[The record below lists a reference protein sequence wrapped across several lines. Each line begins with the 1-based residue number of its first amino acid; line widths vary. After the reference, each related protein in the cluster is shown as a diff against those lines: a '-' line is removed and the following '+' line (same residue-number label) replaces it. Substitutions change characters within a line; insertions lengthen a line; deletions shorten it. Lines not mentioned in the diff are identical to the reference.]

1 MGATTQAIRIVKQTR
16 AEPVARAKSGIQ
28 ALANRSRNLHKKPY
42 ELAMSPA
49 NPSFFFDSVIRKAE
63 FLLFASLT

>member
-1 MGATTQAIRIVKQTR
+1 MGATTQAIRIVKQTG

-49 NPSFFFDSVIRKAE
+49 NPLFSLIQLSEKPSFL
-63 FLLFASLT
+63 FLLL